1 MAAEIQTLIDMQ
13 LADNSYY
20 RVLVIQET
28 LAFFMKTRS
37 GQPLYVEER
46 NQIDAAI
53 TYRLNDQAA
62 VFLEL
67 QNLTDETTR
76 LHARHKEMLFLAQD
90 HGLISRLGFRYKF

>member
-1 MAAEIQTLIDMQ
+1 MSVFYEDQKWTARIAL
-13 LADNSYY
+13 NH
-20 RVLVIQET
+20 RGET
-28 LAFFMKTRS
+28 VAGFGAFD
-37 GQPLYVEER
+37 QPLYVEER

-67 QNLTDETTR
+67 QNLNDETTR